1 MTSIISVTIN
11 NNTHSLTHP
20 DAKGVQPFRDLNAG
34 QWESVALYGWCD
46 HKYFTKCH
54 GEAYKFSMNKCSK
67 KTQNC
72 LIANNFEIHINK
84 FQIKYKMFYNRMLT
98 TTTAAATTT
107 TMMMSSQTGCANN
120 PLIDSSHQAIATLPA
135 REYTHTPCMTYHS
148 LSLLSYRCEQKTPIG
163 IIFVLFRCVWFI
175 WFYVILEYFTRTPSL
190 MPHIKSSRRLPPSS
204 SFSFSPLTCFM
215 YSKQLVSHS
224 YNRSV
229 CVWVFPHPFTH
240 ICFAHP

>member
-1 MTSIISVTIN
+1 MTSIISETI

-20 DAKGVQPFRDLNAG
+20 DAKGVQPFRDLNAS
-34 QWESVALYGWCD
+34 QWGSVALYGWCD

-54 GEAYKFSMNKCSK
+54 GEAYKFYMNKCSK

-84 FQIKYKMFYNRMLT
+84 FQIKYKMFYNQMLT

-107 TMMMSSQTGCANN
+107 MMMSSKTGCSNN

-135 REYTHTPCMTYHS
+135 SERTHHVWHTR
-148 LSLLSYRCEQKTPIG
+148 RCHCCHIAANKKTPIG

-175 WFYVILEYFTRTPSL
+175 WFYVILEYFTRTP
-190 MPHIKSSRRLPPSS
+190 
-204 SFSFSPLTCFM
+204 
-215 YSKQLVSHS
+215 
-224 YNRSV
+224 
-229 CVWVFPHPFTH
+229 
-240 ICFAHP
+240 